1 MFSWYDTY
9 SAAEIGLGISRRGL
23 GGGWGA
29 HGKSMSSDTDVVS
42 GVGEGMLTSVMKEN
56 GALWGRG
63 EMSMES
69 GPKPGDDEGIGGV
82 VTPSH
87 RIGGVVVPSASDKY
101 QHLCTSQSQALLP
114 R

>member
-1 MFSWYDTY
+1 
-9 SAAEIGLGISRRGL
+9 
-23 GGGWGA
+23 
-29 HGKSMSSDTDVVS
+29 
-42 GVGEGMLTSVMKEN
+42 MLISVMKEN

-69 GPKPGDDEGIGGV
+69 GPNPGDDEGIGGV